1 MIEQAVDIAQSVPES
16 AGVHAHIVDEQTQI
30 NGNC

>member
-1 MIEQAVDIAQSVPES
+1 MIEQAVGIAQSVPES
-16 AGVHAHIVDEQTQI
+16 AGVHAHVVDKQNRV